1 MVCDRVSIIHR
12 GILRKVGRVE
22 DLIAGGQVEIVA
34 TNLQN
39 GLAEKIRAAA
49 PDAQFVDSK
58 AVITQPSDDVAVAR
72 IVDLVRDG
80 KGHIVSVTPKRRT
93 LEDIFVET
101 VSERISAPGG
111 GGGDSTPNGAAA
123 PAANGAAALTPMAPP
138 SSEEANPSNETR
150 EVVSK

>member
-1 MVCDRVSIIHR
+1 
-12 GILRKVGRVE
+12 
-22 DLIAGGQVEIVA
+22 
-34 TNLQN
+34 
-39 GLAEKIRAAA
+39 
-49 PDAQFVDSK
+49 
-58 AVITQPSDDVAVAR
+58 VITQPSDDVAVAR

-101 VSERISAPGG
+101 VSERITAPGGG